1 MDADLRLKK
10 LEIYGFKSFAD
21 RVEMRF
27 DQGVT
32 GIVGPNGCGKSNI
45 SDAVRWV
52 LGEQSAKQLRGAK
65 MEDVIFN
72 GTEKRRRL
80 SYCEVI
86 LTFDNSDHSLPIE
99 YEEVAIARRVYRTGE
114 SEYTIN
120 RAACRLKDVID
131 LFRDTGVGRDGYSL
145 VGQGRVDEILS
156 SKSEDRR
163 QIFEEAAGIV
173 KYRARRNEAER
184 RMENTRMNLSR
195 VEDILGEMNARIEPL
210 REQSETAREYLKLR
224 DELKGLDL
232 NVFLVK
238 TERLNARIEELR
250 AQAQELST
258 LSTQAAQAQA
268 DLARERG
275 DVEQALSELEQR
287 AAAER
292 EEVQRLIREVEAR
305 EGAVLVMR
313 ERMANSRRERERLE
327 GEVSAAGEGKEGMQ
341 KRIEALDA
349 RAQEQEA
356 AIVQAAQALAEC
368 ESTLKAR
375 ETELAALEAKAE
387 EAKARVIH
395 EMSRLSDV
403 KSEQARLSAVHEA
416 LARQLEQLGQGDGAD
431 EEALAALQEALS
443 EAQAT
448 LAHEREEEQTLKTG
462 CAACEGACARSM
474 RARKR
479 YRAKCRF

>member
-1 MDADLRLKK
+1 M
-10 LEIYGFKSFAD
+10 
-21 RVEMRF
+21 
-27 DQGVT
+27 
-32 GIVGPNGCGKSNI
+32 
-45 SDAVRWV
+45 
-52 LGEQSAKQLRGAK
+52 
-65 MEDVIFN
+65 
-72 GTEKRRRL
+72 
-80 SYCEVI
+80 I

-313 ERMANSRRERERLE
+313 SAWQIPGANAS
-327 GEVSAAGEGKEGMQ
+327 GW
-341 KRIEALDA
+341 
-349 RAQEQEA
+349 
-356 AIVQAAQALAEC
+356 
-368 ESTLKAR
+368 KAR
-375 ETELAALEAKAE
+375 FPRQ
-387 EAKARVIH
+387 AKARKAC
-395 EMSRLSDV
+395 
-403 KSEQARLSAVHEA
+403 KSA
-416 LARQLEQLGQGDGAD
+416 
-431 EEALAALQEALS
+431 
-443 EAQAT
+443 
-448 LAHEREEEQTLKTG
+448 
-462 CAACEGACARSM
+462 
-474 RARKR
+474 
-479 YRAKCRF
+479 

>member
-1 MDADLRLKK
+1 MIHTQVCDRIGIEYPIFQGGMAWVSEYRLAAAVSNAGGLGLISAMNADGEYLREQIRACRELTDKP
-10 LEIYGFKSFAD
+10 F
-21 RVEMRF
+21 
-27 DQGVT
+27 GVN
-32 GIVGPNGCGKSNI
+32 VMLMSPH
-45 SDAVRWV
+45 AAQV
-52 LGEQSAKQLRGAK
+52 AK
-65 MEDVIFN
+65 
-72 GTEKRRRL
+72 
-80 SYCEVI
+80 VI
-86 LTFDNSDHSLPIE
+86 LEEKVPVVTTGAGLPGVYMKEWVPAGIKVVPVVPS
-99 YEEVAIARRVYRTGE
+99 VAIARRVYRTGE

-292 EEVQRLIREVEAR
+292 EERRAARRAAR
-305 EGAVLVMR
+305 EA
-313 ERMANSRRERERLE
+313 
-327 GEVSAAGEGKEGMQ
+327 
-341 KRIEALDA
+341 
-349 RAQEQEA
+349 
-356 AIVQAAQALAEC
+356 
-368 ESTLKAR
+368 
-375 ETELAALEAKAE
+375 ELAA
-387 EAKARVIH
+387 H
-395 EMSRLSDV
+395 
-403 KSEQARLSAVHEA
+403 
-416 LARQLEQLGQGDGAD
+416 AD
-431 EEALAALQEALS
+431 ERAAAEAE
-443 EAQAT
+443 
-448 LAHEREEEQTLKTG
+448 
-462 CAACEGACARSM
+462 
-474 RARKR
+474 RARTRAEKQAYADKQAKKR
-479 YRAKCRF
+479 AILKALREQQ

>member
-1 MDADLRLKK
+1 MRLKK

-131 LFRDTGVGRDGYSL
+131 LFRDTGVGRDGYSA

-327 GEVSAAGEGKEGMQ
+327 GEVSTAGEGKEGMQ
-341 KRIEALDA
+341 KRIK
-349 RAQEQEA
+349 AQKN
-356 AIVQAAQALAEC
+356 VDM
-368 ESTLKAR
+368 T
-375 ETELAALEAKAE
+375 
-387 EAKARVIH
+387 
-395 EMSRLSDV
+395 
-403 KSEQARLSAVHEA
+403 
-416 LARQLEQLGQGDGAD
+416 
-431 EEALAALQEALS
+431 
-443 EAQAT
+443 
-448 LAHEREEEQTLKTG
+448 
-462 CAACEGACARSM
+462 
-474 RARKR
+474 
-479 YRAKCRF
+479 

>member
-1 MDADLRLKK
+1 MRLKK

-349 RAQEQEA
+349 RAQKIYELREKMWEDNKLDMREFERVALLGASGCGKSCTLRCIAGVETEA
-356 AIVQAAQALAEC
+356 AAGLDPGEILLLGPGGNTAVRLGADGRISITGRVSINGVELPGTYQPQA
-368 ESTLKAR
+368 
-375 ETELAALEAKAE
+375 
-387 EAKARVIH
+387 
-395 EMSRLSDV
+395 
-403 KSEQARLSAVHEA
+403 
-416 LARQLEQLGQGDGAD
+416 GPGDG
-431 EEALAALQEALS
+431 S
-443 EAQAT
+443 
-448 LAHEREEEQTLKTG
+448 
-462 CAACEGACARSM
+462 
-474 RARKR
+474 
-479 YRAKCRF
+479 

>member
-1 MDADLRLKK
+1 M
-10 LEIYGFKSFAD
+10 
-21 RVEMRF
+21 
-27 DQGVT
+27 
-32 GIVGPNGCGKSNI
+32 
-45 SDAVRWV
+45 
-52 LGEQSAKQLRGAK
+52 
-65 MEDVIFN
+65 
-72 GTEKRRRL
+72 
-80 SYCEVI
+80 
-86 LTFDNSDHSLPIE
+86 
-99 YEEVAIARRVYRTGE
+99 YRTGE

-349 RAQEQEA
+349 RAQ
-356 AIVQAAQALAEC
+356 
-368 ESTLKAR
+368 
-375 ETELAALEAKAE
+375 
-387 EAKARVIH
+387 
-395 EMSRLSDV
+395 
-403 KSEQARLSAVHEA
+403 
-416 LARQLEQLGQGDGAD
+416 GAGGG
-431 EEALAALQEALS
+431 
-443 EAQAT
+443 
-448 LAHEREEEQTLKTG
+448 H
-462 CAACEGACARSM
+462 CASGAGVGGVRKHAEGA
-474 RARKR
+474 
-479 YRAKCRF
+479 